1 MNEPNVAGPSSV
13 VSAPKSSNLG
23 TAINRFMERHWLAAF
38 NTGWGL
44 FVTLPWLAPVLMW
57 SGLTG
62 LGRAFYFVYGFFCH
76 QLPERSWFLFG
87 PEFSYSQLQIAESWG
102 RALPEISNELVRRQ
116 FIGTAELGWKV
127 AWSDRMV
134 SMYTAIFLFGLLYAL
149 LREIN
154 FRVPP
159 MPWWLFLLF
168 ISPLGLDGITHMV
181 NDVFRLD
188 FRQTND
194 WAVALTGGIFST
206 SFYQDDAF
214 LSLNSWLRLVTGVLF
229 GFGVVGFLWPL
240 MEQEFGPRPRRHV
253 LAQDDVR
260 G

>member
-1 MNEPNVAGPSSV
+1 MASPS
-13 VSAPKSSNLG
+13 KSSSLG
-23 TAINRFMERHWLAAF
+23 PAINRFMEQHWLATF

-62 LGRAFYFVYGFFCH
+62 LGRALYFVYGFFCH

-87 PEFSYSQLQIAESWG
+87 EQLSYSQLQIAESWG

-127 AWSDRMV
+127 AWSDRMIA
-134 SMYTAIFLFGLLYAL
+134 MYTAIFLFGLLYAV
-149 LREIN
+149 LREIHLK
-154 FRVPP
+154 VLP
-159 MPWWLFLLF
+159 MPWWLFLLC
-168 ISPLGLDGITHMV
+168 IVPLGLDGTTHMI

-194 WAVALTGGIFST
+194 WAVALTGGIFPAD
-206 SFYQDDAF
+206 FYRNDGL
-214 LSLNSWLRLVTGVLF
+214 LSLNSWLRLLTGLIF

-240 MEQEFGPRPRRHV
+240 MEQEFGPKAHPT
-253 LAQDDVR
+253 DKF
-260 G
+260 